1 MEESGPKNSS
11 LLTRRFL
18 PDAFDFDTALVWTLE
33 RRRESD
39 LLAPIEGED
48 RSGIDAI
55 STVQTGAAN
64 VGSLAIEPIRRV
76 LPTAGLG
83 HEPAT
88 RSTVVNGGFGLRQ
101 QTFERVSKS

>member
-83 HEPAT
+83 HEERFPPT
-88 RSTVVNGGFGLRQ
+88 RLSGSCGFG
-101 QTFERVSKS
+101 